1 MGYERKK
8 SKRRLVAMS
17 EDKKKQIAV
26 FRFSVIHEFVGS
38 TTLEFGEQQR
48 LLEQKC
54 ARKWVIP
61 FSARTRISRAAILS
75 WVKRYKKSGGRL
87 ESLYPKDRDDRQKSR
102 AIDELT
108 ADNLIVLKK
117 SMPKATVPMLIKAMA
132 LRGLV
137 SAGTELKTTTVYR
150 FLHDQQLMN
159 PMIGSEDRRKFE
171 AELPNDLWQSD
182 VMHGPMVAAE
192 PRQKKS
198 YLIAFIDDHSR
209 LVPYA
214 RFYLSE
220 KLEVFLDAFE
230 KAMLKRGLPRKLYV
244 DNGSAYRSRHL
255 EHVCASL
262 GIALVHARPYKP
274 QGKGKIERFYRR
286 VRQQFLPSLTWPL
299 TLEALNEQL
308 EHWLR
313 GDYHSKPHGGIGTT
327 PADRFAAHMQCIRAA
342 PDNLS
347 DHFRWVVRRR
357 VAKDR
362 TVILNGQLFEAPVCL
377 IGQRVDLL
385 YHPDRP
391 HKVEARLAHKSYGY
405 LHPVDLAVNC
415 RVRRDKNHQAQI
427 DTKNDHGH
435 KSGGVF

>member
-1 MGYERKK
+1 
-8 SKRRLVAMS
+8 MS
-17 EDKKKQIAV
+17 EDKKNQIAV

-38 TTLEFGEQQR
+38 TQLEFGEQQR

-54 ARKWVIP
+54 ARKWAIP
-61 FSARTRISRAAILS
+61 FSTRTRISRAAILS
-75 WVKRYKKSGGRL
+75 WVKRYKQSGGRL
-87 ESLYPKDRDDRQKSR
+87 ESLYPKEREDKKKSR
-102 AIDELT
+102 AIDEIT
-108 ADNLIVLKK
+108 AENLVALKK
-117 SMPKATVPMLIKAMA
+117 SMPKATVPMLIRAMRG
-132 LRGLV
+132 RGLV
-137 SAGTELKTTTVYR
+137 SAGTKLKTTTVYR
-150 FLHDQQLMN
+150 FLHDQQLMKLIPAN
-159 PMIGSEDRRKFE
+159 EDRRKFE

-182 VMHGPMVAAE
+182 VMHGPMVAAA

-220 KLEVFLDAFE
+220 RLEAFLDAFE
-230 KAMLKRGLPRKLYV
+230 KAMLRRGLPRKLYV
-244 DNGSAYRSRHL
+244 DNGSAYRSHHL

-299 TLEALNEQL
+299 SLDALNEKL
-308 EHWLR
+308 EDWLR
-313 GDYHSKPHGGIGTT
+313 CDYHSKTHGGIGTT
-327 PADRFAAHMQCIRAA
+327 PAERFAAHMQCIRPA

-347 DHFRWVVRRR
+347 DHFRCVARRK

-362 TVILNGQLFEAPVCL
+362 TVILNGHLFEAPVCL

-385 YHPDRP
+385 YHADRP
-391 HKVEARLAHKSYGY
+391 TRVEARLAHKSYGY
-405 LHPVDLAVNC
+405 LHPVDLAINC
-415 RVRRDKNHQAQI
+415 RVKRDKNHQTQI
-427 DTKNDHGH
+427 DTENDHGH